1 MKKDYLLRVACL
13 TVMMIVSVLA
23 HPQVYRVNNPSG
35 QLGKYSF
42 SSQFSQID
50 LQSDKMLNGDVS
62 EMTMVSRHLS
72 PRKADGDVTLSLQF
86 DYDPNEF
93 FAPWMARLIKGQDV
107 QVIYTTYGSNVTEVS
122 VSPGVYDIVVS
133 FSKNNEPYF
142 VVKENVDVT
151 EDVTVVLDP
160 TESVNKLA
168 FTHYAPDGS
177 QFKHALVEYDEN
189 WNMTELEPGDV
200 TFTAMLPVIYL
211 KGVGPVGSSMVF
223 FSGGQTEEDMRIP
236 RLDYYIN
243 DVSDRFVMTQMQI
256 SGVDNTW
263 YMSYISTNDPKSG
276 NLSNDV
282 ANYHQT
288 QETYQYTPYG
298 MEMIGT
304 GSLIQITSLYDGMK
318 VDMNSVSSFNEDQ
331 KTDEMATYTIVS
343 DMPYQDPYDEKIA
356 YLMAPGFIDYGA
368 VMVESW
374 GSYLKYFKT
383 QGMPFAFIDGEK
395 TNVAVPHINSDNQ
408 VTPLANVMT
417 PAGEVVSQMLPDNDA
432 FSCPFSECDLIIGG
446 TTPINAVLVQNHGP
460 LYGEYGTG
468 GLRPY
473 YVGQLGELRDGDE
486 SFAYVFATFN
496 GEAIPDI
503 TTWEANEDGA
513 YEVTYINDNIMVE
526 SLQGNNETT
535 LHFDQRLDDATP
547 PALQMLQ
554 LKNADGIVTNRFGQ
568 PQDGVLY
575 FAAGDFNQSLEMG
588 LNQWSLPFDH
598 DMVARVMVEYSPNDV
613 VNWSVLAD
621 DLAPASESTLGWG
634 FLYTLSLDG
643 VDAQSGNNWF
653 DLRITLQDAAG
664 NWQQQVIS
672 PAFCIKN
679 EDGSAIQEIGVDNA
693 GDHAIYD
700 LQGRRYMS
708 LDGLSRGIYIV
719 NGKKVLVK

>member
-318 VDMNSVSSFNEDQ
+318 VDMNSVLDQ
-331 KTDEMATYTIVS
+331 PWYT
-343 DMPYQDPYDEKIA
+343 Q
-356 YLMAPGFIDYGA
+356 
-368 VMVESW
+368 
-374 GSYLKYFKT
+374 
-383 QGMPFAFIDGEK
+383 
-395 TNVAVPHINSDNQ
+395 
-408 VTPLANVMT
+408 
-417 PAGEVVSQMLPDNDA
+417 
-432 FSCPFSECDLIIGG
+432 
-446 TTPINAVLVQNHGP
+446 
-460 LYGEYGTG
+460 
-468 GLRPY
+468 
-473 YVGQLGELRDGDE
+473 
-486 SFAYVFATFN
+486 
-496 GEAIPDI
+496 
-503 TTWEANEDGA
+503 
-513 YEVTYINDNIMVE
+513 
-526 SLQGNNETT
+526 
-535 LHFDQRLDDATP
+535 
-547 PALQMLQ
+547 
-554 LKNADGIVTNRFGQ
+554 
-568 PQDGVLY
+568 
-575 FAAGDFNQSLEMG
+575 
-588 LNQWSLPFDH
+588 
-598 DMVARVMVEYSPNDV
+598 
-613 VNWSVLAD
+613 
-621 DLAPASESTLGWG
+621 STL
-634 FLYTLSLDG
+634 
-643 VDAQSGNNWF
+643 
-653 DLRITLQDAAG
+653 
-664 NWQQQVIS
+664 
-672 PAFCIKN
+672 
-679 EDGSAIQEIGVDNA
+679 
-693 GDHAIYD
+693 
-700 LQGRRYMS
+700 M
-708 LDGLSRGIYIV
+708 
-719 NGKKVLVK
+719 